1 MRKTILK
8 AALALGTA
16 AGLLLALPA
25 AAFAAGSGYAPAPG
39 AAAPGV
45 PGGFNSVVTTVT
57 IQPSG
62 GTVTAVI
69 DGVTITIT
77 IPAGAF
83 SQPTQVVVTSGD
95 VAQIGSA
102 GVSGKSAILAFGISF
117 LVGGQPLTATFPIPI
132 SVKAAGN
139 FASTDELVVYDA
151 ATGTWTLVAGATVT
165 NGTLSFTISSA
176 SSSGSDFAVL
186 ASNAQP
192 VPGATTP
199 VTGKPF
205 LLERLIAALLVL
217 VGGLAAWRFSRP
229 AARA

>member
-8 AALALGTA
+8 TLFAVGVA
-16 AGLLLALPA
+16 AGLVFAVPA

-39 AAAPGV
+39 AAAVGV

-69 DGVTITIT
+69 DGATITIT
-77 IPAGAF
+77 VPTGAF
-83 SQPTQVVVTSGD
+83 SQPTQVVVTTGD
-95 VAQIGSA
+95 VTQIGSA
-102 GVSGKSAILAFGISF
+102 GVSGKSAVLAFGISF
-117 LVGGQPLTATFPIPI
+117 LVNGQPLTATFPTPI
-132 SVKAAGN
+132 GVKVADN
-139 FASTDELVVYDA
+139 FASTDELVVYDTTTSA
-151 ATGTWTLVAGATVT
+151 WTPVAGATVA
-165 NGTLSFTISSA
+165 NGTISFTISSDP
-176 SSSGSDFAVL
+176 DFAVL

-192 VPGATTP
+192 IPGATTP

-205 LLERLIAALLVL
+205 LLEGLIAALLVL

>member
-1 MRKTILK
+1 MRTTILK
-8 AALALGTA
+8 MVFAVGAA

-25 AAFAAGSGYAPAPG
+25 TALAAGSGYAPAPVTS
-39 AAAPGV
+39 APGV

-62 GTVTAVI
+62 GTVTATI
-69 DGVTITIT
+69 DGTTITIT
-77 IPAGAF
+77 VPAGAF

-102 GVSGKSAILAFGISF
+102 GVTGKSAVLAFGISF
-117 LVGGQPLTATFPIPI
+117 LVNGQPLTTTFPTPI
-132 SVKAAGN
+132 GVKAAGN
-139 FASTDELVVYDA
+139 FASTDELVVYDTT
-151 ATGTWTLVAGATVT
+151 TGAWTPVAGATVT
-165 NGTLSFTISSA
+165 NGTMSFTISSDP
-176 SSSGSDFAVL
+176 DFAVL

-205 LLERLIAALLVL
+205 LLEGLIAALLVL

>member
-1 MRKTILK
+1 MRTTILK
-8 AALALGTA
+8 AVIALGAA

-25 AAFAAGSGYAPAPG
+25 TAFAAGSGYAPAPVTST
-39 AAAPGV
+39 PGV

-57 IQPSG
+57 VQPSG
-62 GTVTAVI
+62 GTVTA
-69 DGVTITIT
+69 TINGTTVSIT
-77 IPAGAF
+77 VPPGAF

-95 VAQIGSA
+95 VTQIGSA
-102 GVSGKSAILAFGISF
+102 GVSGKSAVLAFGISF
-117 LVGGQPLTATFPIPI
+117 LVGGQPLTATFTTPI

-139 FASTDELVVYDA
+139 FASSDEVVVYDA
-151 ATGTWTLVAGATVT
+151 TTGAWAPVAGASVA
-165 NGTLSFTISSA
+165 NGTISFTISSDP
-176 SSSGSDFAVL
+176 DFAVL

-192 VPGATTP
+192 IPGATTP

-205 LLERLIAALLVL
+205 LLEGLIAVLLVL